1 MVIKLSTPW
10 EPLHIPPPGPSPIW
24 AKVVAILVV
33 LISISAAANA
43 IYFEVV
49 GFQQITA
56 SDDNF
61 SQEHEEMIE
70 ELKQSNVKSISI
82 YLGLAVFFSGLITAA
97 FVWSRHEKMLFV
109 GITWSVLKLASD
121 VWIALISGPII
132 AKYMNSIPG
141 GGDYSWIAKS
151 SAISSSLCGF
161 TMIGILVVLS
171 FMYKVEDQSLGS
183 GFHLNVDEPS
193 TES

>member
-1 MVIKLSTPW
+1 
-10 EPLHIPPPGPSPIW
+10 
-24 AKVVAILVV
+24 
-33 LISISAAANA
+33 
-43 IYFEVV
+43 
-49 GFQQITA
+49 
-56 SDDNF
+56 
-61 SQEHEEMIE
+61 
-70 ELKQSNVKSISI
+70 
-82 YLGLAVFFSGLITAA
+82 
-97 FVWSRHEKMLFV
+97 MLFV